1 MFNLV
6 LKDILIQKKLIPFY
20 LATIILYLLIDASL
34 VKIGIIYS
42 LVSIM
47 NAFSYDEKDNANI
60 LLNSLP
66 YTRKEVVN
74 SKYIGAL
81 IFTSIF
87 IIFTYVSNFLL
98 NREEAMFLWQDIL
111 LIIGLVMVGVSFM
124 FPFSYKFKS
133 QYLLMALIALFG
145 IYMLTIKIFP
155 NFNNI
160 LGDLISK
167 FITLQETQMYLV
179 AILTIVILYIGSWL
193 LSIRIYER
201 KAF

>member
-1 MFNLV
+1 MFNLIF
-6 LKDILIQKKLIPFY
+6 KDILIQKKLIPFY
-20 LATIILYLLIDASL
+20 IATIILYLLIDASL

-47 NAFSYDEKDNANI
+47 NAFSSDEKDNANI

-87 IIFTYVSNFLL
+87 IIFTYVGNFLL

-155 NFNNI
+155 NFNNT
-160 LGDLISK
+160 LGELISK
-167 FITLQETQMYLV
+167 FMTLQETQMYFV
-179 AILTIVILYIGSWL
+179 AIFTIVILYIGSWL